1 MANRTKWGDD
11 DDFSDEEF
19 PVREETPI
27 DENGF
32 KYITEYK
39 KNARGEKVKVTTK
52 VKMVTEITRT
62 NKQVFERKKW
72 TKFGA
77 PAAEDADESNVTIAT
92 NEDIRIESPEESEK
106 AKPQV
111 GASEAM
117 AKFWEKQRRRQLER
131 QMGLDTVDEADKPPA
146 EDDEPG
152 GGSSLAKI
160 VASGGP
166 GKYVPPSMR
175 GGAGARANRGA
186 ASMDSGER
194 EFPTLRVTNISEDTG
209 EDDLK
214 ELFNPFGR
222 VHRIYL
228 AKNRET
234 MQSRGFAFVSFY
246 NKADAQRAMDELQ
259 GYGYDHLILK
269 IEWAKPST
277 RNVQETGLGGA
288 HMSGYGK
295 KLAQDTTEKVS
306 YASNLTGP

>member
-72 TKFGA
+72 AKFGA

-106 AKPQV
+106 AKPQ
-111 GASEAM
+111 
-117 AKFWEKQRRRQLER
+117 
-131 QMGLDTVDEADKPPA
+131 
-146 EDDEPG
+146 
-152 GGSSLAKI
+152 I

>member
-1 MANRTKWGDD
+1 MMTI
-11 DDFSDEEF
+11 F
-19 PVREETPI
+19 PMRNFLSVKKLPLMRMVSSTSPSTRKMLEGESKSHHQS
-27 DENGF
+27 ENGHQ
-32 KYITEYK
+32 
-39 KNARGEKVKVTTK
+39 
-52 VKMVTEITRT
+52 ITRT

-72 TKFGA
+72 AKFGA

-106 AKPQV
+106 AKPQ
-111 GASEAM
+111 
-117 AKFWEKQRRRQLER
+117 
-131 QMGLDTVDEADKPPA
+131 
-146 EDDEPG
+146 
-152 GGSSLAKI
+152 I

-228 AKNRET
+228 C
-234 MQSRGFAFVSFY
+234 
-246 NKADAQRAMDELQ
+246 
-259 GYGYDHLILK
+259 
-269 IEWAKPST
+269 
-277 RNVQETGLGGA
+277 QE
-288 HMSGYGK
+288 
-295 KLAQDTTEKVS
+295 
-306 YASNLTGP
+306 